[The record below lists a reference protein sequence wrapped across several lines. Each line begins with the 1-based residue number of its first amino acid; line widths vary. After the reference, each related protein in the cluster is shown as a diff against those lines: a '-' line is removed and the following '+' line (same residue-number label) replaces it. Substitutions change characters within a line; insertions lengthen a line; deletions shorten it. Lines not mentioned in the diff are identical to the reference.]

1 MSRTTPRVGIDR
13 YLDPMWMS
21 MAAEVV
27 RGETKRE
34 DFDARLA
41 LDIRAQEVRIKTSGI
56 LNRIW
61 FSPEKDLATL
71 AIRAANYMT
80 ANEERNP
87 LAFIAVTIGAYPYF
101 SQVVETV
108 GMLINLQ
115 GSCSP
120 GEVHRRMYER
130 HGKSRTIALANAKV
144 FRTMIAWGLL
154 QRGRAKRLQPVGS
167 RAMDQDGRAL
177 LNMGAGLARGAISP
191 LSNGDPLL
199 FAFRT
204 REQQT

>member
-1 MSRTTPRVGIDR
+1 MSTTTPRVGIDR

-41 LDIRAQEVRIKTSGI
+41 LDIKAREVRIKTSGI

-61 FSPEKDLATL
+61 FSPEKGRAGLA
-71 AIRAANYMT
+71 AAAADYVVMNG
-80 ANEERNP
+80 EEAKP
-87 LAFIAVTIGAYPYF
+87 LAFTAVTIAAYPFF

-108 GMLINLQ
+108 GRLVRLQ

-130 HGKSRTIALANAKV
+130 HGKSRTIALADAKA
-144 FRTMIAWGLL
+144 FRTLVAWGMLE
-154 QRGRAKRLQPVGS
+154 RGRGNRLQPVAPRPADNG
-167 RAMDQDGRAL
+167 GRAL
-177 LNMGAGLARGAISP
+177 LSRAASLARGSIP
-191 LSNGDPLL
+191 PITNGDPLL
-199 FAFRT
+199 FAFHSS
-204 REQQT
+204 